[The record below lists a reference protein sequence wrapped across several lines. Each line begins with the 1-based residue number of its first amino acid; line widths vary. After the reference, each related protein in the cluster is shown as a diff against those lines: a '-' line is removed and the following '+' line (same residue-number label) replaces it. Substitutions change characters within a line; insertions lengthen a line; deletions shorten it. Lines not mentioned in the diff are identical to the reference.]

1 MFILLIAM
9 ILIPMVVTLV
19 LIIIKPFLFLVPYE
33 ISVIMKKKKKKKRTF
48 GNTFL
53 EKKHFQIEKSN
64 QLFHNYNYE

>member
-33 ISVIMKKKKKKKRTF
+33 ISVIMKKKKKRTF
-48 GNTFL
+48 GTKFL
-53 EKKHFQIEKSN
+53 EKKHFQTEKSN

>member
-33 ISVIMKKKKKKKRTF
+33 ISVMMKKKKEEHLAPNF
-48 GNTFL
+48 
-53 EKKHFQIEKSN
+53 
-64 QLFHNYNYE
+64 